1 MLARVG
7 LTQTAQYSAVVRQQ
21 PVNAQRAPLVRLD
34 LGVLV
39 RIVPEYLVA
48 AEVDQ

>member
-1 MLARVG
+1 MW
-7 LTQTAQYSAVVRQQ
+7 QQ
-21 PVNAQRAPLVRLD
+21 PVNAQDAPLVRLD

-39 RIVPEYLVA
+39 RKVPEYLVA